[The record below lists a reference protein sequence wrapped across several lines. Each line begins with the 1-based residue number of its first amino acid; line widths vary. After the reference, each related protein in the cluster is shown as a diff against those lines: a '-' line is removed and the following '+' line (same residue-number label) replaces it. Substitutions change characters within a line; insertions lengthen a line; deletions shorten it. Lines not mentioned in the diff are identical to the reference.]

1 VAKCRHGK
9 LRLRWTRAHPETSRQ
24 RHYGNTQLLRRRL
37 HRRRYK
43 LPLRS
48 RPPRLHCG
56 AYRYRK
62 RPVVSRRDFSPFGIV
77 RNESGSVQADFAY
90 TGHFYDPELAL
101 HHSPTRV
108 YDAGLGRWLS
118 ADIFPDAELLP
129 EGTNLY
135 AYVGNDPINFTDP
148 LGLCRS
154 SSNRNQANRPPPKQS
169 GNSGSS
175 GGNPPKK
182 TASSAS
188 PQDGGGGS
196 NASVRSSYKE
206 SFAKWQKYADT
217 MQARGSS
224 IEHIAKRVSNARLAA
239 RSRYQKMT
247 PLTTRLSIYARN
259 LTPKWVPARFPI
271 GGKWFK
277 PGGYGNPVGPSW
289 KSLRSQG
296 KSWNEILKSSLRAN
310 KN

>member
-154 SSNRNQANRPPPKQS
+154 SNSRNQANRPPPKQS
-169 GNSGSS
+169 GNSGS
-175 GGNPPKK
+175 GGGDPPKR

-188 PQDGGGGS
+188 PQDGKNFGKNVEVTSWAGGG
-196 NASVRSSYKE
+196 R
-206 SFAKWQKYADT
+206 QPDL
-217 MQARGSS
+217 GSGRWVVKGGATRWNFFKTELGGPKTANKFPYIKGSETPFKS
-224 IEHIAKRVSNARLAA
+224 I
-239 RSRYQKMT
+239 
-247 PLTTRLSIYARN
+247 TR
-259 LTPKWVPARFPI
+259 TVPASRLI
-271 GGKWFK
+271 K
-277 PGGYGNPVGPSW
+277 PRT
-289 KSLRSQG
+289 SLKEPFAIIKRAFGQYQ
-296 KSWNEILKSSLRAN
+296 LK
-310 KN
+310 